1 MQIFYILVKPNILMI
16 STKENDYVDI
26 REIDTQTPEKWL
38 KTLFIEQLF
47 YR

>member
-16 STKENDYVDI
+16 SIKGYDYVDI
-26 REIDTQTPEKWL
+26 REIGTRAPEKRL

-47 YR
+47 Y